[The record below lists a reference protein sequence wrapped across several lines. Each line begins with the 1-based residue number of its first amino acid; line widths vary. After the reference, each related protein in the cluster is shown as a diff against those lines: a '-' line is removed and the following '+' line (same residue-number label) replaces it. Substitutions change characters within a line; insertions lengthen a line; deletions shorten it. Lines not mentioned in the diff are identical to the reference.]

1 MLNVHF
7 KVVSSGCTLFPLQT
21 NLTLEPLSATTVLRS
36 VRITGPIL
44 ACVEGNAE
52 QLTIQTPLKKNSRKI
67 DKIGDS
73 LKRNSVKHRRSPIRE
88 ETNTGNLAMKKPVVS
103 ALDRVPV
110 FGVLYGYPVILSS
123 TTFTCMRSTSHESFL
138 LQEHFLV
145 GLV

>member
-36 VRITGPIL
+36 VRITWPIL

-52 QLTIQTPLKKNSRKI
+52 QLTVQTPLKNSRKM

-73 LKRNSVKHRRSPIRE
+73 LKRNSVKHRRNPIRE
-88 ETNTGNLAMKKPVVS
+88 ETNTGN
-103 ALDRVPV
+103 
-110 FGVLYGYPVILSS
+110 
-123 TTFTCMRSTSHESFL
+123 
-138 LQEHFLV
+138 
-145 GLV
+145 

>member
-1 MLNVHF
+1 MLNVYF
-7 KVVSSGCTLFPLQT
+7 KVVSSGSTVLPLQT
-21 NLTLEPLSATTVLRS
+21 NLTPLSATTVLWS
-36 VRITGPIL
+36 VHITGPIL
-44 ACVEGNAE
+44 ACVEWNAE
-52 QLTIQTPLKKNSRKI
+52 QLTIQTPLKKTQGKE
-67 DKIGDS
+67 IGDT

>member
-1 MLNVHF
+1 MFHLAGVKRPL

-36 VRITGPIL
+36 VRITWPIL

-52 QLTIQTPLKKNSRKI
+52 QLTVQTPLKNSRKM

-88 ETNTGNLAMKKPVVS
+88 ETNTGN
-103 ALDRVPV
+103 
-110 FGVLYGYPVILSS
+110 
-123 TTFTCMRSTSHESFL
+123 
-138 LQEHFLV
+138 
-145 GLV
+145 

>member
-1 MLNVHF
+1 MLNVYF
-7 KVVSSGCTLFPLQT
+7 KVVSSGSTVLPLQT
-21 NLTLEPLSATTVLRS
+21 NLTPLSATTVLWS
-36 VRITGPIL
+36 VHITVPVL

-52 QLTIQTPLKKNSRKI
+52 QLTIQTPLKKNSRKR

-123 TTFTCMRSTSHESFL
+123 TTFTCMRSTSHESFS